1 MNSKWSST
9 QPQPSRNVAQ
19 SSNQLLPKQEPTE
32 HYSQNFDNSQNYENV
47 QRYDSSQRYD
57 KRSQQATLPPMA
69 HTKNNASAVPA
80 ANASWTTPMY
90 RQTSPMYQVCTNNN
104 NQSVSFS

>member
-1 MNSKWSST
+1 MNTKLFSI
-9 QPQPSRNVAQ
+9 QPQPSRGVAQ

-32 HYSQNFDNSQNYENV
+32 HYSQNFDNSQNYEHS

-69 HTKNNASAVPA
+69 HTKNNATVAG
-80 ANASWTTPMY
+80 ANASWSTPMY
-90 RQTSPMYQVCTNNN
+90 RQTSPMYQVCTNILH
-104 NQSVSFS
+104 FF